1 MLIEEYMKGQI
12 EKSINFAVPFYI
24 MAAHAYYKDDDPII
38 SDHAFDQLAKFILE
52 NYDKITHPHKSY
64 LDRGTLEAGTY
75 LGNYPSLA
83 VGGLK
88 DLRQM
93 FT

>member
-1 MLIEEYMKGQI
+1 MTIEEYMIGQI
-12 EKSINFAVPFYI
+12 HKSVNLAVPFYI
-24 MAAHAYYKDDDPII
+24 MAAYAYYKEDDPII
-38 SDHAFDQLAKFILE
+38 SDHAFDNLASIILE
-52 NYDKITHPHKSY
+52 HYDEITHPHKSY

-75 LGNYPSLA
+75 LGNYPSMA

-88 DLRQM
+88 DLRQS